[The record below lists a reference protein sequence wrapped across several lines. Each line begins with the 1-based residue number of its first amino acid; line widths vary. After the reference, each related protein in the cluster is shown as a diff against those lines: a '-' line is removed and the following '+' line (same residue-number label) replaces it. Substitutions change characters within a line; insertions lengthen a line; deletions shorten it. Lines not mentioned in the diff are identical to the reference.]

1 MSWPTALVDVAV
13 LATLVEILWI
23 ERRKP

>member
-13 LATLVEILWI
+13 LATLVAILRI